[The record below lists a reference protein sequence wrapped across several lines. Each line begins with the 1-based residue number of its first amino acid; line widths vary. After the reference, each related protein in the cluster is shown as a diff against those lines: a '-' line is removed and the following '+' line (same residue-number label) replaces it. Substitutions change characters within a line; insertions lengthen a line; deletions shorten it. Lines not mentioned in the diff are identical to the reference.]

1 MIIWSKSG
9 NTVIYIIESNP
20 INLIYL
26 HVIICLK
33 SLLSLEAS
41 ISRSLKKACRIYKRR
56 KSWNHQPNIQFCI
69 HPPQLHLPFQPNL
82 PQHFTAGL
90 PNPNCLIV
98 AQVLKPYNEIITPS
112 DHGNNQIHQT
122 WKTEAAQELW
132 TLNIFRRHRTLWLLS
147 PLCISEVLDFGLFHG
162 ALRSIY
168 GSKLDPFM
176 NCVEGVLWPHDFWT
190 IRGHKLDIFWPLGS
204 IRRTLWRHSWPGPA
218 RFVQGL
224 WWWVFGRY
232 VILRDRISQNIPE
245 YLPYGFHMIP

>member
-41 ISRSLKKACRIYKRR
+41 ISRSLKKACRIYKRK

-176 NCVEGVLWPHDFWT
+176 NCVEGGSVTSWFLDHSRSQAGHFLAFRKYSSNIVKALMTWT
-190 IRGHKLDIFWPLGS
+190 GS
-204 IRRTLWRHSWPGPA
+204 IRPGIMVVSLWEVCDLA
-218 RFVQGL
+218 R
-224 WWWVFGRY
+224 
-232 VILRDRISQNIPE
+232 
-245 YLPYGFHMIP
+245 

>member
-41 ISRSLKKACRIYKRR
+41 ISRSLKKACRIYKRK

-132 TLNIFRRHRTLWLLS
+132 TLNIFRRHRTLRRGGSVNSWFLDHSRSQAGHFLAFRKYS
-147 PLCISEVLDFGLFHG
+147 SNIVKALMTWTGWIRPGIMVVSLWEVCDL
-162 ALRSIY
+162 
-168 GSKLDPFM
+168 
-176 NCVEGVLWPHDFWT
+176 
-190 IRGHKLDIFWPLGS
+190 
-204 IRRTLWRHSWPGPA
+204 A
-218 RFVQGL
+218 R
-224 WWWVFGRY
+224 
-232 VILRDRISQNIPE
+232 
-245 YLPYGFHMIP
+245 